1 MHISINDMQKM
12 ISVKSGMRDWKNNDS
27 ADVIYYFRIVYTTFA
42 RIKFFIVLLF
52 LFYHFCKKLDK
63 KSLKLNFK

>member
-1 MHISINDMQKM
+1 MQKM

-42 RIKFFIVLLF
+42 RIKFFIV
-52 LFYHFCKKLDK
+52 FYYFYFIIFAK
-63 KSLKLNFK
+63 N